1 MPTALLVIDVQN
13 ALCHG
18 DHACFDSQRIID
30 RINQVGAGARQAGAP
45 VFLIQHETTNGPL
58 DRGSSGWQLADGLVV
73 ASTDI
78 RVGKTATDSFHQTE
92 LQALLQRHGVTQLV
106 VCGLQS
112 DFCVD
117 TTTRRA
123 LGLGYPVTL
132 VADGH
137 STVDNGI
144 LTAAQISAHHTATL
158 ANITS
163 FGPRV
168 TPVPAADIRWGA

>member
-1 MPTALLVIDVQN
+1 MPTALPVIDVQN
-13 ALCHG
+13 ALC
-18 DHACFDSQRIID
+18 Q
-30 RINQVGAGARQAGAP
+30 
-45 VFLIQHETTNGPL
+45 
-58 DRGSSGWQLADGLVV
+58 
-73 ASTDI
+73 
-78 RVGKTATDSFHQTE
+78 
-92 LQALLQRHGVTQLV
+92 GVTQLV
-106 VCGLQS
+106 VRGLQS

-117 TTTRRA
+117 TTTRRG
-123 LGLGYPVTL
+123 LGLGYPVML

-144 LTAAQISAHHTATL
+144 LTAAQSSAHHTATR